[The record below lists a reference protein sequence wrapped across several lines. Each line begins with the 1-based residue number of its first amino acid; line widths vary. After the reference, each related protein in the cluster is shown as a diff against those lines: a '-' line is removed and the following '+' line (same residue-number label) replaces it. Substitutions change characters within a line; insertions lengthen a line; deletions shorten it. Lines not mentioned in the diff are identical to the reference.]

1 MMPLDDVIVPEHP
14 EDDLSDAIWDE
25 TPVLRPG
32 TDWHGDVLYMTFPVD
47 RNEEI
52 EVGKGKN
59 KHTENRRMTRTM
71 VLTSTRRGFWY
82 TPENVAKEGFRW
94 PPAGF
99 LQETETRWPIRE
111 MEAFKKGKELTV
123 SGPQLYLDLV
133 GVYTDY
139 VEYTQDIFYDLIPY
153 YIMGSYLYRLFPTIG
168 YLHFNGTAAS
178 GKSQNLKL
186 LKVLSF
192 NCVWASNL
200 STASLYRQVDGCPGL
215 ICIDE
220 AESFEGER
228 GEELRRLLNAGYKDG
243 EPVMRA
249 EATGD
254 GTFAV
259 RKFDVYSPK
268 ALASINPLEPVIQSR
283 CVVIPMQPASIKEI
297 KEFRESDPKWPAFRN
312 RLYHWAMQNAPII
325 GDVYQQWNEKLRFK
339 HAKQLTNRT
348 WEITQVFIVLAH
360 ALNGLDEAERL
371 VEFFAGYFAEQQK
384 AAEEVDRQRLLLKC
398 LPEVLRDKD
407 AHNGGY
413 LLKDIHDVVE
423 MYLDEDSRE
432 YYRTKQVSKHL
443 TALGFKGRAKIK
455 GGTTV
460 PLLEEEIRSQF
471 KKRNVTP
478 FPADEAW
485 FKGEISYEGLS
496 RSNAAQPA
504 SASLWGTAADD
515 EPAAAEPG

>member
-1 MMPLDDVIVPEHP
+1 MIPDEPTAPTAALPINAIADAVF
-14 EDDLSDAIWDE
+14 ED

-32 TDWHGDVLYMTFPVD
+32 TDWHGDVLYMTFPID
-47 RNEEI
+47 RMEDVT
-52 EVGKGKN
+52 VGRGKN
-59 KHTENRRMTRTM
+59 KEVKQQRVTRTM
-71 VLTSTRRGFWY
+71 VVTSTRRAFWY
-82 TPENVAKEGFRW
+82 TPENVALEGYRW
-94 PPAGF
+94 PPQGF
-99 LQETETRWPIRE
+99 MQETDTRWPIDE
-111 MEAFKKGKELTV
+111 IKAYLDGKETRV
-123 SGPQLYLDLV
+123 SGPQLFIDLRQI
-133 GVYTDY
+133 YTDY
-139 VEYTQDIFYDLIPY
+139 VEYSDEAFYSLLPY
-153 YIMGSYLYRLFPTIG
+153 YIMGSYLYRLFPTVG
-168 YLHFNGTAAS
+168 YLHFNGTQAS

-220 AESFEGER
+220 AESFDGER

-259 RKFDVYSPK
+259 RKFDVFSPK

-283 CVVIPMQPASIKEI
+283 CVVVPMQPASLKEI
-297 KEFRESDPKWPAFRN
+297 REFRESDPQWAQLRN
-312 RLYHWAMQNAPII
+312 RLYHWAMQNAHEV
-325 GDVYQQWNEKLRFK
+325 GDLYDQWNQKLRFTE
-339 HAKQLTNRT
+339 AKSLTNRT
-348 WEITQVFIVLAH
+348 WEIAQMFIIMAH
-360 ALNGLDEAERL
+360 HLSGFETAKAI
-371 VEFFAGYFAEQQK
+371 VKFFADYFAEQQK
-384 AAEEVDRQRLLLKC
+384 SAEEVDRQRLLLKC

-407 AHNGGY
+407 DHSGAY

-423 MYLDEDSRE
+423 GYLDEDARE
-432 YYRTKQVSKHL
+432 YYKTKQVSKHL
-443 TALGFKGRAKIK
+443 MALGFRSRSKIK

-460 PLLEEEIRSQF
+460 PLTEDEVRKQL

-485 FKGEISYEGLS
+485 LRGEISYTGN
-496 RSNAAQPA
+496 RSSSATPA
-504 SASLWGTAADD
+504 SATLWGTD
-515 EPAAAEPG
+515 EDAPSDSG

>member
-1 MMPLDDVIVPEHP
+1 MTDPIIAPAALTPTNYID
-14 EDDLSDAIWDE
+14 DAIFEE

-47 RNEEI
+47 RNEDV
-52 EVGKGKN
+52 EVGRGKDR
-59 KHTENRRMTRTM
+59 HTEKRQITRTM
-71 VLTSTRRGFWY
+71 VVTSTRRAFWY
-82 TPENVAKEGFRW
+82 TPEIVAAEGFRW
-94 PPAGF
+94 PPQGF
-99 LQETETRWPIRE
+99 LQETGTRWPIHE
-111 MEAFKKGKELTV
+111 MKAFIDGKETHV
-123 SGPQLYLDLV
+123 SGPQLFIDLKAI
-133 GVYTDY
+133 YTQY
-139 VEYTQDIFYDLIPY
+139 VEYSDDHFYDLLPY
-153 YIMGSYLYRLFPTIG
+153 YVLGTYVYRLFPTIG

-186 LKVLSF
+186 LKVLGF

-259 RKFDVYSPK
+259 RKFEVYSPK
-268 ALASINPLEPVIQSR
+268 ALASINPLEHVIGSR
-283 CVVIPMQPASIKEI
+283 CVVVPMQPASIKEI
-297 KEFRESDPKWPAFRN
+297 KEFRESDEQWPRLRN
-312 RLYHWAMQNAPII
+312 RMYHWAMQNAHEI
-325 GDVYQQWNEKLRFK
+325 GEVYREWNETLRFS
-339 HAKQLTNRT
+339 HAKVLTNRT
-348 WEITQVFIVLAH
+348 WEIAQLFIVMAH
-360 ALNGLDEAERL
+360 HLQGMDAAVEL
-371 VEFFAGYFAEQQK
+371 VQFFAGYFAEQQK
-384 AAEEVDRQRLLLKC
+384 SAEEIDRQRLLLKC
-398 LPEVLRDKD
+398 LPEVIRDKD

-423 MYLDEDSRE
+423 QYLDEDARE

-443 TALGFKGRAKIK
+443 TALGFRGRAKIK

-460 PLLEEEIRSQF
+460 PLEENEIRQQF

-478 FPADEAW
+478 FPADETW
-485 FKGEISYEGLS
+485 LKGEISYAGH
-496 RSNAAQPA
+496 RSSPGQPDT
-504 SASLWGTAADD
+504 ASLWGTVED
-515 EPAAAEPG
+515 EPTEQS

>member
-1 MMPLDDVIVPEHP
+1 MTDPVHNEGFNVPDDI
-14 EDDLSDAIWDE
+14 SDAIFED

-32 TDWHGDVLYMTFPVD
+32 TDWHGDVLFMTFPID
-47 RNEEI
+47 RSESV

-59 KHTENRRMTRTM
+59 KKTEQRRITRTM
-71 VLTSTRRGFWY
+71 VVSSTRHAFWY
-82 TPENVAKEGFRW
+82 TPENVAKYSFRW
-94 PPAGF
+94 PPQGF
-99 LQETETRWPIRE
+99 LQETETRWPIDE
-111 MEAFKKGKELTV
+111 IEAYIKGKELSV

-133 GVYTDY
+133 GVYNDY
-139 VEYTQDIFYDLIPY
+139 VEYTHDIFYDLIPY

-186 LKVLSF
+186 LRVLSF

-200 STASLYRQVDGCPGL
+200 STASLFRQVDGCPGL

-259 RKFDVYSPK
+259 RKFDVYAPK
-268 ALASINPLEPVIQSR
+268 ALASINPLEPVVQSR
-283 CVVIPMQPASIKEI
+283 CIVVPMQPASIKEI
-297 KEFRESDPKWPAFRN
+297 KEFREADPKWAAFRN
-312 RLYHWAMQNAPII
+312 RLYHWAMQNAHHVGEI
-325 GDVYQQWNEKLRFK
+325 YREWNNTLRFS
-339 HAKQLTNRT
+339 HAKELTNRT

-360 ALNGLDEAERL
+360 ALNGMDEATKL
-371 VEFFAGYFAEQQK
+371 VKFFAEYFAEQQK

-398 LPEVLRDKD
+398 LPEVIRDKP

-423 MYLDEDSRE
+423 QYLDEDSRE

-443 TALGFKGRAKIK
+443 SALGFKGRAKIK

-460 PLLEEEIRSQF
+460 PLDEEEVRRQF
-471 KKRNVTP
+471 TKRNVTP
-478 FPADEAW
+478 FPTDETW
-485 FKGEISYEGLS
+485 LKSEISYVGTT
-496 RSNAAQPA
+496 RSSEAQPA
-504 SASLWGTAADD
+504 SASLWGTETDGVVEA
-515 EPAAAEPG
+515 G